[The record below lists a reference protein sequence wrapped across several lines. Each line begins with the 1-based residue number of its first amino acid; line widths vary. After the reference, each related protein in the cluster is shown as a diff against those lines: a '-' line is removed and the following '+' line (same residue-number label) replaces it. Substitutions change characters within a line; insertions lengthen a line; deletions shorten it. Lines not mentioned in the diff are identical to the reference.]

1 MRSAEGILLMRK
13 ERLKYPK
20 CGCLWRWSQI
30 HLKHA
35 FVWSSSPPSFNCFL
49 ALSLLG
55 VVLSLHCRGDNGCAN
70 ENVTSILRSITNS
83 VPIFLSISLL
93 FNLAGL
99 RCKNDTWKSYT
110 LLAGAKPYNTRLLRS
125 IWIESTVFCLVL
137 KTKVICKWVDGYI
150 LKWLVGLNGFKVAME
165 S

>member
-1 MRSAEGILLMRK
+1 MDLHAVCRRDFTYE
-13 ERLKYPK
+13 EREIKV
-20 CGCLWRWSQI
+20 SQ
-30 HLKHA
+30 
-35 FVWSSSPPSFNCFL
+35 VWLPLTVVPNSPQARLRMVKPSSPPSFNCFL

-55 VVLSLHCRGDNGCAN
+55 VVLSLHCRGDNRCAN

-110 LLAGAKPYNTRLLRS
+110 LLAGAKP
-125 IWIESTVFCLVL
+125 
-137 KTKVICKWVDGYI
+137 
-150 LKWLVGLNGFKVAME
+150 
-165 S
+165 